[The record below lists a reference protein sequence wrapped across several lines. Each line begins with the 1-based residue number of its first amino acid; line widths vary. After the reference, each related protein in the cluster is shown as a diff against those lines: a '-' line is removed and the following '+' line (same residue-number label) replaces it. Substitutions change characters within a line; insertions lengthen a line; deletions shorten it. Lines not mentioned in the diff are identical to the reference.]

1 MIHLD
6 QARQKVSSLKCI
18 SSDIAEVKDAR
29 ALVDECGEHGHE
41 WQFANG
47 KITIFSSILRYVK
60 STNVYVKLSD
70 DWCWPL
76 IGVAPPT
83 LKLI

>member
-1 MIHLD
+1 LSTIVGQKPFKETSFCHIVIVPVAGRVIFFQPELDPTEHGEAMIHLD

-41 WQFANG
+41 
-47 KITIFSSILRYVK
+47 
-60 STNVYVKLSD
+60 
-70 DWCWPL
+70 
-76 IGVAPPT
+76 
-83 LKLI
+83 